1 MYEGVLGVKKIKCI
15 QNKSTHTK
23 KSMHTKMIKQL
34 RKVKIYTY
42 RGKCYYQ
49 LITIGLLTVSNGW
62 VATKIQVA

>member
-1 MYEGVLGVKKIKCI
+1 MYEGVLCVIKLGAYKIKVRI
-15 QNKSTHTK
+15 Q